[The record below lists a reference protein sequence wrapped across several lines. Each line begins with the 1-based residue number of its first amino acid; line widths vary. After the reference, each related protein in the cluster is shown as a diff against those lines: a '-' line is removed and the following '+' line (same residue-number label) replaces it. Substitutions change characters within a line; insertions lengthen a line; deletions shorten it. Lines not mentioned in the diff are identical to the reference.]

1 MVSIIQ
7 TGELLNSDL
16 TPMNAAFAV
25 VVGLSGDQKPTG
37 DSVGNGWIFKEM
49 DTGSEYMYDAANM
62 QWLLQ
67 SGGGGGGSSFAAE
80 WTRQNEN
87 ICFASLEAV
96 DENTWDV
103 IVQCSDG
110 AMLGSLTASY
120 DSGIGEW
127 SFEWG
132 DWTNSEVTPVP
143 NYENYTSALQ
153 NNIAAAVAPLVIKYP
168 QGTTMTWE
176 PLPAVIIAS
185 RLSSV
190 DAEIWA

>member
-25 VVGLSGDQKPTG
+25 VVGLSSDQKPTG

-49 DTGSEYMYDAANM
+49 DTGSEFMYDAANM

-67 SGGGGGGSSFAAE
+67 SGGGGGGGTYEAE
-80 WTRQNEN
+80 WTRQKEN
-87 ICFASLEAV
+87 ICFANLEPV
-96 DENTWDV
+96 GDHTWDV

-120 DSGIGEW
+120 DSGIGDW

-143 NYENYTSALQ
+143 DIGDYTDAIQ
-153 NNIAAAVAPLVIKYP
+153 NNIAAAVAPFVMHYP

-176 PLPAVIIAS
+176 PLPAVIIVS
-185 RLSSV
+185 RLSYV
-190 DAEIWA
+190 NWA